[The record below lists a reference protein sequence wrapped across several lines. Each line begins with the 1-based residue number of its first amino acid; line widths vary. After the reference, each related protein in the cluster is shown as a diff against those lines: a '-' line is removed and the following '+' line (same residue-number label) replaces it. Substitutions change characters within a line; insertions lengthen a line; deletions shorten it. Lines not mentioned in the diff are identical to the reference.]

1 MAKRKRSL
9 YESARK
15 RLKISVNGKSGL
27 ESEESEENSTM
38 SLGEVRDMVKQEA
51 SALFKQFDIKF
62 EELTERVK
70 KVDCSPKHE
79 VMVTKL
85 QAQIFKIKKRL
96 QEALISENRVV
107 RPVKPKI
114 SSLVVLDE
122 NAPEASTSQPLMQQA
137 QQSSTAATRV
147 PSLGSLSSPSSA
159 TVRSAQ
165 DSPCQ
170 KTHGSD
176 CVRSSR
182 KETSILGTASA
193 RSSVPEKEVVCAQ
206 SSGSGLEENAGHNRQ
221 VRISNVEKMIDFTT
235 DDNDDGGLQPAAV
248 NESSVS
254 VARVGLAVRLPAKDP
269 VSPTHT
275 LPPLPETAVPPD
287 LPAVAASFNKPQKPE
302 MKVAKIENPKG
313 VGILWDLSQIDPS
326 VASIQSYCLYVLHEN
341 VNFKKLRW
349 RCMGVIKAI
358 QLPMCC
364 RLTKL
369 NPGRYHFA
377 VVGKDIY
384 GRYGPYSDIQSTT
397 VSAVDC

>member
-15 RLKISVNGKSGL
+15 YLKISANGKSGW
-27 ESEESEENSTM
+27 ESEESEENSKM

-51 SALFKQFDIKF
+51 FALFKQFDIKF

-70 KVDCSPKHE
+70 KVECSPKHE
-79 VMVTKL
+79 MMVTRL

-122 NAPEASTSQPLMQQA
+122 NVPEASSSQPSLQQA
-137 QQSSTAATRV
+137 QQSSTAATR
-147 PSLGSLSSPSSA
+147 PHSLGSSSSPSSA

-165 DSPCQ
+165 VSPCQ
-170 KTHGSD
+170 KTDGPD
-176 CVRSSR
+176 CVLASR

-206 SSGSGLEENAGHNRQ
+206 SSGSGPEENAGHNRQ
-221 VRISNVEKMIDFTT
+221 VRISKVEKMIDLTT
-235 DDNDDGGLQPAAV
+235 DDNDDQLGKKSHQFCHLFTRGDVFQCILQ
-248 NESSVS
+248 
-254 VARVGLAVRLPAKDP
+254 DP
-269 VSPTHT
+269 VSPTRT

-287 LPAVAASFNKPQKPE
+287 LPAAAASFNMPQKPE

-313 VGILWDLSQIDPS
+313 VGILWDLSQVDTS

-341 VNFKKLRW
+341 ANVRKLRW
-349 RCMGVIKAI
+349 SMGFIKAI
-358 QLPMCC
+358 QLPMYC
-364 RLTKL
+364 RLIKL

>member
-1 MAKRKRSL
+1 
-9 YESARK
+9 
-15 RLKISVNGKSGL
+15 
-27 ESEESEENSTM
+27 
-38 SLGEVRDMVKQEA
+38 MVKQEA
-51 SALFKQFDIKF
+51 FALFKQFDIKF

-70 KVDCSPKHE
+70 KVECSPKLE
-79 VMVTKL
+79 MMVTRL

-107 RPVKPKI
+107 RPVKPRI
-114 SSLVVLDE
+114 SSLVMLDE
-122 NAPEASTSQPLMQQA
+122 
-137 QQSSTAATRV
+137 QSSTAATLLH
-147 PSLGSLSSPSSA
+147 SLGSSSSPSSA

-165 DSPCQ
+165 VSPCQ
-170 KTHGSD
+170 KTDGPD
-176 CVRSSR
+176 CILVSR

-206 SSGSGLEENAGHNRQ
+206 SSGSGPEENAGHNRQ
-221 VRISNVEKMIDFTT
+221 VCISNVEKLTDLTT
-235 DDNDDGGLQPAAV
+235 DDNDDQLGGLQPAAV

-254 VARVGLAVRLPAKDP
+254 VARVSLTLRLPVKDP
-269 VSPTHT
+269 VSPTRT
-275 LPPLPETAVPPD
+275 LPPLPEAAVPPD
-287 LPAVAASFNKPQKPE
+287 LPAVAASFNMPQKPE

-313 VGILWDLSQIDPS
+313 VGVLWDLSQVDTS

-341 VNFKKLRW
+341 ANVRKLRW
-349 RCMGVIKAI
+349 RCMGVIKAL

-384 GRYGPYSDIQSTT
+384 GRYGPYSDILSTT
-397 VSAVDC
+397 VSVVDC